1 MLVNFIGGG
10 NHGTQKK
17 PPTRVI
23 VLVFIFQASK
33 KAGISDEIAKHALSK
48 IKDDDVK
55 NRLKKNTE
63 EALKLGVSVVNPN
76 RVYELGG
83 FVRMFL

>member
-1 MLVNFIGGG
+1 MQIKFVYNNILSLQTNQCYF
-10 NHGTQKK
+10 
-17 PPTRVI
+17 
-23 VLVFIFQASK
+23 FSYYIFQASK

-76 RVYELGG
+76 RVNELGG
-83 FVRMFL
+83 FVQMFL

>member
-1 MLVNFIGGG
+1 
-10 NHGTQKK
+10 
-17 PPTRVI
+17 
-23 VLVFIFQASK
+23 
-33 KAGISDEIAKHALSK
+33 LSK

-76 RVYELGG
+76 RVNELGG
-83 FVRMFL
+83 FVQMFL